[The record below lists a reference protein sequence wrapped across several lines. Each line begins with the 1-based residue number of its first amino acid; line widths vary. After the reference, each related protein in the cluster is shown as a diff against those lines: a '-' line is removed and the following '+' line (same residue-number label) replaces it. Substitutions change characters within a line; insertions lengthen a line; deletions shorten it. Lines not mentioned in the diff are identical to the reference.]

1 MRPRDQA
8 PGLLLLGALAFWL
21 AVLSALF
28 ALDRVAIAHQD
39 EEIHR
44 LQEQQRY
51 ASRELEHHLEETHVY
66 DH

>member
-1 MRPRDQA
+1 MRRDRD
-8 PGLLLLGALAFWL
+8 PFHGLLLFGTVVFSLAGLGVLV
-21 AVLSALF
+21 AVE
-28 ALDRVAIAHQD
+28 HQD
-39 EEIHR
+39 EQIHR